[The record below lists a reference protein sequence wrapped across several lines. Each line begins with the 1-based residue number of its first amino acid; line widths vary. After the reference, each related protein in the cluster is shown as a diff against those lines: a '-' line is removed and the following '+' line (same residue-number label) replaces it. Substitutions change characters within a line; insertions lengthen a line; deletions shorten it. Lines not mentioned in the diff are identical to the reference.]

1 LKFKAKWEAIYQDN
15 LNCPTKVNFYY
26 EDSNYLQKMSKE
38 VVNIAE
44 NDPFLIAKSANIQK
58 MIKS

>member
-1 LKFKAKWEAIYQDN
+1 
-15 LNCPTKVNFYY
+15 
-26 EDSNYLQKMSKE
+26 MSKE